1 MVHDNHDMTLE
12 SLDRKLKIRFSHNNM
27 CEEIRAVES
36 TSATNKTQEMIKIK
50 EDNSCQ
56 AEKPE
61 TLYLEKVFGWQEKVF
76 SKEQKEYYSDER
88 NCFTERE
95 KEYHKLISEDFSEE
109 DDYLLFSYCT
119 GDEFYVD
126 HEIMGNTAYLE
137 ERLNNLAVGRSNI
150 SDGKDAYDYNTS
162 VIKSI
167 ENPLVRNTFENMYI
181 MADFGQNFEGTWL
194 KNEKLLCTVGYNKQ
208 SKILRISPDITNT
221 QRYVLKIHT
230 EKERIFNYYIE
241 HCSNNVPESIEV
253 NEKTLIKKINDFEAL
268 KKEKLFPG
276 PFKLPPRNKLYVFV
290 FMEICSAKGFEY
302 SDIFV
307 QYQIKL
313 PQGWFSSD
321 LDHMKGRTHLC
332 RAADENGLV
341 HFGHNMEILLEYN
354 LTNLGQSN
362 EYSQLPYVYFEIIS
376 KGSWNRYRTEGLCYL
391 QIPIYSSRTLT
402 HNLKCFRFTKNP
414 ISEMRRYFI
423 GDYQNYDDVSW
434 IGIPNGYQENT
445 INKYGTETICTGELN
460 IKINVLHQSQ
470 EFLEERRGSIDKSSK
485 TMLERLG
492 SSALLKSVEQVI
504 QEFKKARKE
513 MLDARKHVADIVI
526 D

>member
-1 MVHDNHDMTLE
+1 MNYIFDELIKCSGFYRCVDNIE
-12 SLDRKLKIRFSHNNM
+12 NFKVR
-27 CEEIRAVES
+27 
-36 TSATNKTQEMIKIK
+36 IKIK

-126 HEIMGNTAYLE
+126 HEN
-137 ERLNNLAVGRSNI
+137 
-150 SDGKDAYDYNTS
+150 
-162 VIKSI
+162 
-167 ENPLVRNTFENMYI
+167 
-181 MADFGQNFEGTWL
+181 DFRQNFEGTWL

-230 EKERIFNYYIE
+230 EKERIFNYLIE